1 MSKLSPFSLFV
12 FCHGTGD
19 LHVDLTV
26 LRRRSWDIERRARD
40 QVAED

>member
-12 FCHGTGD
+12 FCTGD

-26 LRRRSWDIERRARD
+26 RRRRSWDIERRARD
-40 QVAED
+40 QVAEN